1 MSGIDSDIAF
11 GKDIEHR
18 KTRETTKGGI
28 AGVLVGEL
36 EVIDREFANRIIAKA
51 KDPKLGALIREA
63 LRGLISEPEIEATV
77 ERLKRLADALE
88 ALPDDATALRK
99 LSDFQRSTKPSEQK
113 DARLV

>member
-88 ALPDDATALRK
+88 KLPDDATALHK
-99 LSDFQRSTKPSEQK
+99 LSDFEHSTNAEQK
-113 DARLV
+113 EAKFV